1 MRMAVR
7 SLSMI
12 ALAALSVLLGA
23 CANNYPSRTAS
34 YKETPIDRPA
44 APPSEAELLA
54 VRIET
59 FDPGTLPSD
68 PKTVKGLSLEI
79 RRAEARYIP
88 VQLRNTMQKSGHWGP
103 VRVVPQGTREGEV
116 VVTGTI
122 LESDGEILKLR
133 INVKDAAGVQWF
145 EKDYESVIDEAA
157 YRKAELG
164 GVDPFQDLYNQIA
177 NDIAAHKK
185 SLKPQ
190 EGSTI
195 RQIAE
200 LRFGAEF
207 APNTYA
213 SYVQR
218 SPETPAQGAAGQ
230 SLFAFF
236 TSGQNGAARK
246 PLYAIARLPSQDDP
260 IVQRV
265 GRIRAR
271 EELLVDTLDQQY
283 DALAREIGG
292 AYTQW
297 RSSRLKEIAAIRE
310 SDRVQNREQAK
321 AVAVGV
327 VGVLAGAAIASQ
339 SRGGRCY
346 GCTTAGVAVGGI
358 ATAVAVQM
366 AMKASEQASAESDLR
381 KAALEELGQS
391 LTTNAGPTVVEV
403 EGQAVELKGT
413 IEEKFAKWRA
423 VLKELQ
429 DNETAPRAMPTAV
442 PTT

>member
-1 MRMAVR
+1 MMLAVR

-12 ALAALSVLLGA
+12 TLAALSVLLGA
-23 CANNYPSRTAS
+23 CANNFPSRTLS
-34 YKETPIDRPA
+34 YKDTPIDRPT
-44 APPSEAELLA
+44 APLSDAELLA

-68 PKTVKGLSLEI
+68 PKTAKGLSLEI

-122 LESDGEILKLR
+122 VESDGELLKLR

-177 NDIAAHKK
+177 NDIAAHKR
-185 SLKPQ
+185 SLKPN
-190 EGSTI
+190 EGSAI

-207 APNTYA
+207 APNAYA
-213 SYVQR
+213 AYVQR
-218 SPETPAQGAAGQ
+218 SPEAPAGETGR
-230 SLFAFF
+230 SFFAFF
-236 TSGQNGAARK
+236 TSGQNDAARK
-246 PLYAIARLPSQDDP
+246 PLYAIARLPSMDDP

-283 DALAREIGG
+283 DALARDIGG
-292 AYTQW
+292 AYTDW

-310 SDRVQNREQAK
+310 SDRVQNKEQAK
-321 AVAVGV
+321 AVAIGV
-327 VGVLAGAAIASQ
+327 VGILAGAAIASQ

-366 AMKASEQASAESDLR
+366 AMKASEQASAEADLR
-381 KAALEELGQS
+381 KSALEELGQS
-391 LTTNAGPTVVEV
+391 LTTNVGPTVVEV
-403 EGQAVELKGT
+403 EGKTVELKGT